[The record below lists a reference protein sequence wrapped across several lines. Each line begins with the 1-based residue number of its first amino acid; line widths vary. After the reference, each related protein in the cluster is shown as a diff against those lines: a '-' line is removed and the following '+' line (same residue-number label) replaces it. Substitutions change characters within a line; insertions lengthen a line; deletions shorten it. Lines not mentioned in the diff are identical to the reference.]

1 MTLANSVCTF
11 LLQESK
17 TGKLQTLLWC
27 QALACNAA
35 TDLSWM
41 IDCLVLFDER
51 IFVVGV
57 EFLYH
62 VRRCHPR
69 LQAQGFLNSQ

>member
-1 MTLANSVCTF
+1 MILANSVFTF

-17 TGKLQTLLWC
+17 RSKLQTLLWC
-27 QALACNAA
+27 CACNAA
-35 TDLSWM
+35 TDLSWV
-41 IDCLVLFDER
+41 IDRLVLFDER
-51 IFVVGV
+51 IFVVWV

-69 LQAQGFLNSQ
+69 LQAQGLLNSQ